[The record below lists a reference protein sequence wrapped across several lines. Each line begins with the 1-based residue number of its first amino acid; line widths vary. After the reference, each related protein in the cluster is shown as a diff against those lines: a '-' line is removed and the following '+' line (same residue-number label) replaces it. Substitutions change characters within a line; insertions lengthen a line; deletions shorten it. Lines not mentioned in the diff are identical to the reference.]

1 MYLKDNETAGSDD
14 INRRSLLFRY
24 DTDVRHNVQNA
35 TSQGLAAGGRK
46 FTSVYSCGV
55 IFDSVRIPEIP

>member
-24 DTDVRHNVQNA
+24 LAVSRHNAQDVRHLSKSSEYPVA
-35 TSQGLAAGGRK
+35 CGGI
-46 FTSVYSCGV
+46 G
-55 IFDSVRIPEIP
+55 DPVRIPEIP

>member
-24 DTDVRHNVQNA
+24 VVVSRHNAQDV
-35 TSQGLAAGGRK
+35 
-46 FTSVYSCGV
+46 
-55 IFDSVRIPEIP
+55 

>member
-24 DTDVRHNVQNA
+24 VAVSRHNAQDV
-35 TSQGLAAGGRK
+35 
-46 FTSVYSCGV
+46 
-55 IFDSVRIPEIP
+55 